1 MSANKEFSELFKI
14 AYSYP
19 ELYLNFIK
27 NAYTPLEDLDKKM
40 DENADAQVES
50 MLSTDTTARSYARV
64 FLDELKTIP
73 EEASEEDLAELED
86 LRKDV
91 EKALQRRVETSFSNN
106 FTLDT
111 VEKIKKAVS
120 RYLENLVT
128 KARGK
133 STTASFNENMSVLH
147 NALAEEFSKKTA
159 SADKRKYAQVFDL
172 LSQKDINEHLRR
184 KYAEAQNRPFLVT
197 VTCTTV
203 KHEDA
208 EHGEIPYGKRD
219 AQVQEELS
227 EECADLEELKECLQE
242 ISSKDKYKGWS
253 SGDIQITPS
262 SVSIDLVDPEPG
274 EAHSRS
280 CTVHVTCNSASC
292 KEVVHMVSKFFS

>member
-27 NAYTPLEDLDKKM
+27 NAYHSTEDEDLKLRQNSDLRVRDYANSDRTIKTYV
-40 DENADAQVES
+40 ETLLNAEEKEVEK
-50 MLSTDTTARSYARV
+50 LGRDLETV
-64 FLDELKTIP
+64 IQGKIEDELSNKHNVDTMKTI
-73 EEASEEDLAELED
+73 
-86 LRKDV
+86 R
-91 EKALQRRVETSFSNN
+91 Q
-106 FTLDT
+106 
-111 VEKIKKAVS
+111 AVS
-120 RYLENLVT
+120 RYVKELVE
-128 KARGK
+128 KARSK

-159 SADKRKYAQVFDL
+159 SVDKRKYAQVFDL

-197 VTCTTV
+197 VTRTTV

-227 EECADLEELKECLQE
+227 EECADLEELEECLQD
-242 ISSKDKYKGWS
+242 ISRNDKYKGWS

-274 EAHSRS
+274 EAHSIT
-280 CTVHVTCNSASC
+280 CNVHVTCNSASC
-292 KEVVHMVSKFFS
+292 KEVADMVRRFFAKQRTF